1 MLLVI
6 SIHHTNSCSFFLFLS
21 TAFSTSCPCEIVPGI
36 TSPFAAAAEAE
47 IMLTHKQHSSTF
59 ATATGHDPGLLDF
72 GALARTDTVVL
83 LMAARTL
90 EALVEGLIDA
100 GRAADTPV
108 AILRSATLP
117 GHAAWYG
124 TLGDIVA
131 RTEGA
136 RLSPAVLIVGEVAR
150 RDANGRSV
158 L

>member
-1 MLLVI
+1 
-6 SIHHTNSCSFFLFLS
+6 
-21 TAFSTSCPCEIVPGI
+21 
-36 TSPFAAAAEAE
+36 
-47 IMLTHKQHSSTF
+47 MLTHKQHSSTF

-72 GALARTDTVVL
+72 DALARTDTVVL
-83 LMAARTL
+83 LMATRTL
-90 EALVEGLIDA
+90 EALVDGLVDA
-100 GRAADTPV
+100 GRAAETPV

-131 RTEGA
+131 RTEGE